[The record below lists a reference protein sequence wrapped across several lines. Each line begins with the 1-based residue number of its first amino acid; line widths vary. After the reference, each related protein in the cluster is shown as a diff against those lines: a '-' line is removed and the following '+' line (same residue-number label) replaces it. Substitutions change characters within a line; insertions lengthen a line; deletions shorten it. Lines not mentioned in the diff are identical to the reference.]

1 MKVYSKIVYDK
12 DMNIIEEE
20 SFEYQ
25 GPVAQCGGGG
35 GGGNPIKK
43 VFKAVTK
50 VFKKIVKKIT
60 SFVGDVFGF
69 LIKPFGLPELGG
81 FDADNIASGVKV
93 TKPGTNQGIPVIYG
107 YRRVGSIPIF
117 AETDGEKN
125 SDLYVVYAVS
135 EGEIQGFRKM
145 YVDGHFVGASPD
157 GTYYTAGKP
166 YNGGG
171 RYSGR
176 LAFQCFNGSDTQA
189 QSSLADGAPTWSSKA
204 RTLPGIAYVAF
215 KFTWK
220 ATSQEEVDANPYGG
234 GLPQIEFELNGKKV
248 YDVATHAGGLDLVND
263 YADLTKT
270 FSVNPANCLLDY
282 LMNSRYGGGF
292 KKEEINADSFKIA
305 ADKFNQVVTFD
316 TDDGSSGPIMTTNAV
331 IDTTRTIL
339 NNTKVLLSGARSF
352 LPFVQGRYKLRVED
366 GGDPT
371 DITSSTVSVAYDVT
385 EDNLI
390 GTVALTGEQKDTKYN
405 QVIVNYIDPMREF
418 SSQQVF
424 FSTSGDVAIDDNE
437 DLTGE
442 FTFETLT
449 NRAIAQDIARMI
461 YAKSRKQRQ
470 ITFSATQEL
479 LNVEVGDIIRVSDEI
494 LNLDQVTFRVMG
506 ITLEAA
512 GNLKLECVEHD
523 ATIYPHVATVQ
534 TELPPPLFLPNQY
547 YNKVRVK
554 PQEPVNLNYT
564 NPDSTPPE
572 NETEPLSPICEIFID
587 PNDVTI
593 DSTLYENK
601 GIDSFLFQHK
611 LNNQKTTLTP
621 TPNGLNGAVSV
632 ETYFYD
638 ENFNNVNVM
647 RAWPTLPDGDVDA
660 IEIVA
665 YQGVQQY
672 FTKIYDYKTKEWA
685 GGILPIEK
693 RLHSATTL
701 QPSKG
706 IRPPSY
712 ETLTVPLKSNLQYRV
727 RYLNTRTNQR
737 FISGG
742 DISAW
747 SGFSTYRYTLLGN
760 TISGTGLEALINYL
774 KDTETQSTNGT
785 PIDGGGAV
793 DLGA

>member
-20 SFEYQ
+20 SHEYE

-43 VFKAVTK
+43 VFKSVAK

-81 FDADNIASGVKV
+81 FDADNLASGVKV
-93 TKPGTNQGIPVIYG
+93 TKPGTNIGIPVIYG
-107 YRRVGSIPIF
+107 YRRVGSIPVY
-117 AETDGEKN
+117 AETDGSKN
-125 SDLYVVYAVS
+125 SNLYVVYAVS
-135 EGEIQGFRKM
+135 EGEIQGFRKI
-145 YVDGHFVGASPD
+145 YIDGHFVGVSAD
-157 GTYYTAGKP
+157 GVYYTAGKT

-171 RYSGR
+171 RYANR
-176 LAFQCFNGSDTQA
+176 LSFQCFNGTETQA
-189 QSSLADGAPTWSSKA
+189 QSSLANEAPTWASKT
-204 RTLPGIAYVAF
+204 RKLPGVAYVVC
-215 KFTWK
+215 KFIWK
-220 ATSQEEVDANPYGG
+220 AGSQEEVDANPYGG
-234 GLPQIEFELNGKKV
+234 GLPQLEFELNGKKV

-270 FSVNPANCLLDY
+270 FSINPANCLLDY
-282 LMNSRYGGGF
+282 LMNPRFGGGF

-305 ADKFNQVVTFD
+305 ADKFNQTVTFD
-316 TDDGSSGPIMTTNAV
+316 TDTSETGAIMTTNAV
-331 IDTTRTIL
+331 IDTAKTIL
-339 NNTKVLLSGARSF
+339 NNTKILLSGARSF

-366 GGDPT
+366 GGHPT

-424 FSTSGDVAIDDNE
+424 YSTAGDVAIDDNE

-461 YAKSRKQRQ
+461 YDKSRKQRQ

-479 LNVEVGDIIRVSDEI
+479 LDVEVGDIIRVSDAI

-506 ITLEAA
+506 ITLETA

-523 ATIYPHVATVQ
+523 ATIYPHVSTVQ
-534 TELPPPLFLPNQY
+534 TELPPPVFLPNQY
-547 YNKVRVK
+547 YNKVRLK

-572 NETEPLSPICEIFID
+572 KETEPTSPICEKFVD
-587 PNDVTI
+587 PADVTI
-593 DSTLYENK
+593 DNTVYENK
-601 GIDSFLFQHK
+601 GVNSFLFQHK
-611 LNNQKTTLTP
+611 LNNLKNTLTP

-632 ETYFYD
+632 ETYRYS
-638 ENFNNVNVM
+638 EALGTVNVM
-647 RAWPTLPDGDVDA
+647 QAWPTLPDGDVDT

-665 YQGVQQY
+665 YQGAQQV
-672 FTKIYDYKTKEWA
+672 FSKTYDYKQNA
-685 GGILPIEK
+685 SYFFAPGPIQPGTATTFQ
-693 RLHSATTL
+693 SATVRN
-701 QPSKG
+701 
-706 IRPPSY
+706 IVY
-712 ETLTVPLKSNLQYRV
+712 ETLTVPLQQNWQYQV
-727 RYLNTRTNQR
+727 NYINTRTNQK
-737 FISGG
+737 FLSGG

-747 SGFSTYRYTLLGN
+747 SGFSSYSYTLLGN
-760 TISGTGLEALINYL
+760 SRSGTGLEALINYL

-785 PIDGGGAV
+785 PIESGGAV